1 MNSTSKQVSTTNEY
15 KRHLQL
21 SYNLIARKGG
31 GGWKGPAGGGEGP
44 ELRLNACHTGLK
56 ARLSTSQGDLLAERG
71 RKWLGSLRWTSKC
84 NFSLRVLEGPR
95 DVKKEWGKRGF
106 HRRVLPKLLFFSFSF
121 VLLFFVF
128 FGSVR
133 ILTIGTKKGI
143 IKWYI
148 YIYFSRKNICIWDF
162 RKAVMGRKGGRGD

>member
-21 SYNLIARKGG
+21 QPHCKEGG
-31 GGWKGPAGGGEGP
+31 RGLERPGRGGEGP

-95 DVKKEWGKRGF
+95 DVKKEWGKRDF
-106 HRRVLPKLLFFSFSF
+106 IAVFCLNYFFFSFSF
-121 VLLFFVF
+121 VLLFFCF

-148 YIYFSRKNICIWDF
+148 YIFFSRKNICIWDF
-162 RKAVMGRKGGRGD
+162 RKAVMVIVS